1 MKNTGLCKVVL
12 LALAVIFAGMD
23 VSAENIAKVVDENGQ
38 PIAGAQVSILIYASQ
53 SASGQAE
60 TAQKSDSLQTQLPKS
75 ADEKLMITTDSNGN
89 FILPAGTEGYK
100 IVSVKKEGY
109 EFAASDQ
116 PVLVTKSQNS
126 DNEIQAVLIQK
137 PAPAFMIC
145 SEKILRFKAGN
156 SDSYVMNT
164 ESCLISENKD
174 KIKSDN
180 SGLVTMNNVP
190 STNGITIH
198 SSINSSGDA
207 WVLTLTAESLE
218 GGIAATDTK
227 LYLAPEAGY
236 ESKLTIEF
244 PIASNAQEFRKYVY
258 IKAPAK
264 KEKQA
269 DAKSVEYVFSRL
281 EVEVIEGKV
290 ELIANVQSYSNPDG
304 SRNLHY
310 QPQFQEA
317 QRKEIQA
324 RLNKGMED
332 KSLTPEEIEQMQWM
346 ASQSV
351 SSDGSRWDFDN
362 NRQRINKQRDQLRRA
377 AEGRTRPAIKVPGK
391 NNGEISETSSGENK

>member
-12 LALAVIFAGMD
+12 LVLAVIFTGMD
-23 VSAENIAKVVDENGQ
+23 ASAENIAKVVDENGQ

-53 SASGQAE
+53 SPSGQAE
-60 TAQKSDSLQTQLPKS
+60 TAQKSDSLQTQLAKS
-75 ADEKLMITTDSNGN
+75 ADEKLMVTTDSNGN
-89 FILPAGTEGYK
+89 FILPAGAGGYK

-116 PVLVTKSQNS
+116 SILVTKSQNA
-126 DNEIQAVLIQK
+126 DNPVQAVLIQK
-137 PAPAFMIC
+137 PSPAFLIC

-174 KIKSDN
+174 TITSGN
-180 SGLVTMNNVP
+180 SGSVTMNNVP
-190 STNGITIH
+190 STNGIAIH

-207 WVLTLTAESLE
+207 WVLTLAAESLD

-236 ESKLTIEF
+236 ESKLAIEF
-244 PIASNAQEFRKYVY
+244 PIASNAQEFKKYVY

-264 KEKQA
+264 NTKQA

-281 EVEVIEGKV
+281 EIEVIEGKA
-290 ELIANVQSYSNPDG
+290 ELIASVQSYSNPDG

-310 QPQFQEA
+310 QSQFQEA

-351 SSDGSRWDFDN
+351 SSDASPWDFDN
-362 NRQRINKQRDQLRRA
+362 NRRRVNKQKEELRRA
-377 AEGRTRPAIKVPGK
+377 AEGRTRPAKNVPGK
-391 NNGEISETSSGENK
+391 SNSETTEISSEENR